1 MMGAKEEGI
10 GVLLKLF
17 STDDKAYL
25 QTKLKVFDIYKT

>member
-17 STDDKAYL
+17 SIDDKPHL
-25 QTKLKVFDIYKT
+25 QTKQRVCDICKT